1 MLTIVVPE
9 GEFFNETTQEFV
21 YVKEQKL
28 VLEHSLVSV
37 AKWEAKWKKPFLD
50 KNDKTP
56 EETLDYIRC
65 MTITKGVDPSVY
77 MNLTQESINKINKYI
92 DDKMTATT
100 FVDRKN
106 QPPSRE
112 KITSELIYYWMIDF
126 GIPVE
131 FEKWHLNRL
140 LTLIKVCSI
149 KAQGNGKKMS
159 RKEILAQNNELN
171 AIRRKQL
178 GSKG

>member
-9 GEFFNETTQEFV
+9 GEFFNEITQEFV
-21 YVKEQKL
+21 YTKEQKL

-37 AKWEAKWKKPFLD
+37 SKWEAKWKKPFLD
-50 KNDKTP
+50 NNDKTP

-65 MTITKGVDPSVY
+65 MTITKGVDPTIY
-77 MNLTQESINKINKYI
+77 TNLTQDVVNRVNRYI
-92 DDKMTATT
+92 EDKMTATT
-100 FVDRKN
+100 FVEHSK
-106 QPPSRE
+106 QPPGRE

-159 RKEILAQNNELN
+159 KREILTQNKELNEL
-171 AIRRKQL
+171 RRKKL